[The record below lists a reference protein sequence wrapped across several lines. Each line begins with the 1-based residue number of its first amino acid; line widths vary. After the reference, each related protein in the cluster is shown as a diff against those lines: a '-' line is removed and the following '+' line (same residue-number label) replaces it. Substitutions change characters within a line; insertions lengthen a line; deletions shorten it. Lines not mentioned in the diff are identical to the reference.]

1 MCILYGVKIVKMKDL
16 KKLILTRKTVFTTE
30 EIQQIFSNLSSNTLK
45 VTLYR
50 AKLNG
55 ELLNPQRGVWT
66 LPVYDM
72 NELAGKLFP
81 GGYISL
87 EPVLFQ
93 AGVMFQYYGNTI
105 QCIWHKNADIFFNN
119 QNYTARVLKK
129 DLYNNSTCI
138 QEFDGYRKAMPER
151 AFCDLVYL
159 RPQAQVDNPQYFQ
172 SETSKVRFEMLLPF
186 YPKTTQKRILN
197 LISKEL

>member
-1 MCILYGVKIVKMKDL
+1 MNQIA
-16 KKLILTRKTVFTTE
+16 KLLNSKQTVFTLSELKSHLQIPTE
-30 EIQQIFSNLSSNTLK
+30 SGLK
-45 VTLYR
+45 SFLQR
-50 AKLNG
+50 AKKDG
-55 ELLNPQRGVWT
+55 RLLNPQKGIRT

-93 AGVMFQYYGNTI
+93 AGVMFQYYGNTV

-129 DLYNNSTCI
+129 DLYNNPTCI
-138 QEFDGYRKAMPER
+138 QEFYGYRKAMPER

-172 SETSKVRFEMLLPF
+172 SETSKVRFEMLFPF
-186 YPKTTQKRILN
+186 YPKATQKRILN

>member
-1 MCILYGVKIVKMKDL
+1 MSNITKLL
-16 KKLILTRKTVFTTE
+16 KSRKTVFTIK
-30 EIQQIFSNLSSNTLK
+30 EIKDLLEIHTDEGVYSFLK
-45 VTLYR
+45 R
-50 AKLNG
+50 SKKAG
-55 ELLNPQRGVWT
+55 DLLNPKKGIRT

-87 EPVLFQ
+87 EPVLFET
-93 AGVMFQYYGNTI
+93 GVIFQYYGNTV

-119 QNYTARVLKK
+119 QNYTARILKEE
-129 DLYNNSTCI
+129 LLNNPTCI

-159 RPQAQVDNPQYFQ
+159 RPQASFDNAQFFQ
-172 SETSKVRFEMLLPF
+172 REISKVRFEKLFPF
-186 YPKTTQKRILN
+186 YPKITQKRILS
-197 LISKEL
+197 LINQELW

>member
-1 MCILYGVKIVKMKDL
+1 MNQIA
-16 KKLILTRKTVFTTE
+16 KLLNSKQTVFTLSELKNHLQIPTE
-30 EIQQIFSNLSSNTLK
+30 SGLK
-45 VTLYR
+45 SFLQR
-50 AKLNG
+50 AKKDG
-55 ELLNPQRGVWT
+55 RLLNPQKGIRT

-93 AGVMFQYYGNTI
+93 AGVMFQYYGNTV

-129 DLYNNSTCI
+129 DLYNNPTCI

-172 SETSKVRFEMLLPF
+172 SETSKVRFEMLFPF
-186 YPKTTQKRILN
+186 YPKATQKRILN

>member
-1 MCILYGVKIVKMKDL
+1 MKYL
-16 KKLILTRKTVFTTE
+16 RQLMITKKTVFTTD
-30 EIQQIFSNLSSNTLK
+30 EIRNILSEVSPSALEK
-45 VTLYR
+45 LLYR
-50 AKLNG
+50 AKIDG
-55 ELLNPQRGVWT
+55 DLLNPQKGVWA

-93 AGVMFQYYGNTI
+93 AGVMFQYYGNTV
-105 QCIWHKNADIFFNN
+105 QCVWHKNADIFFNG
-119 QNYTARVLKK
+119 QNYTARVMKK
-129 DLYNNSTCI
+129 ELYENPTFI

-159 RPQAQVDNPQYFQ
+159 RPNAQFDNPQYFQ
-172 SETSKVRFEMLLPF
+172 SQWSQIRLKKLLPF
-186 YPKTTQKRILN
+186 YPKTTQKKVID
-197 LISKEL
+197 LINQEL